1 MHAFPCFP
9 ASQTVLFFLENYF
22 KDKNLYPGFGDL
34 VFVVL
39 LFCFFFLLLLI
50 ACSQVF
56 PFLLLLT
63 LLSLANIKLFYF
75 SLPLSFFRMPL
86 LSM

>member
-39 LFCFFFLLLLI
+39 VCVFFPAPPHCLQ
-50 ACSQVF
+50 S
-56 PFLLLLT
+56 
-63 LLSLANIKLFYF
+63 SF
-75 SLPLSFFRMPL
+75 SLPVASHFTL
-86 LSM
+86 LGKY